1 MNKVSRLAGL
11 TLILFCANI
20 SYASTDDANKP
31 QVFSFGIVPQ
41 QSATKLAK
49 KWVPILRYVSKQT
62 GIKLRFATASN
73 IPVFESRLAEGKYDF
88 SYMNPYHFT
97 VFHES
102 PGYQA
107 FAKVANKYIKGI
119 VVVHKDS
126 VYSDI
131 AELKDQTVVFPAP
144 AAFAA
149 TILPKANFKNE
160 GIAINYKYV
169 SSHDS
174 VYRNVAA
181 GLFPAGGGIL
191 RTLGNVDPEIKNQ
204 LRVLW
209 TSKGYTPHAF
219 ATHSR
224 VSDEIVTSVRRVMDE
239 MSEDPEGQALLEAI
253 NVKDLEPA
261 NNEDWD
267 DVRALNLHL
276 LDDDK

>member
-1 MNKVSRLAGL
+1 MGL
-11 TLILFCANI
+11 TLLLFFA
-20 SYASTDDANKP
+20 SKTYASTDGGNKP
-31 QVFSFGIVPQ
+31 PVFSFGVVPQ

-49 KWVPILRYVSKQT
+49 KWVPILRYISAKT

-73 IPVFESRLAEGKYDF
+73 IPVFESRLAAGKYDF
-88 SYMNPYHFT
+88 AYMNPYHFT

-119 VVVHKDS
+119 VVVRKDS
-126 VYSDI
+126 DYSDI
-131 AELKDQTVVFPAP
+131 AELKNQTIVFPAP

-149 TILPKANFKNE
+149 TILPKAHFNNE
-160 GIAINYKYV
+160 GVAINYKYV

-191 RTLGNVDPEIKNQ
+191 RTLGNVAPEIKNQ

-219 ATHSR
+219 AAHPR
-224 VSDEIVTSVRRVMDE
+224 VSDGIVTSVRRVMDE
-239 MSEDPEGQALLEAI
+239 MSEDPEGKTLLETI

-261 NNEDWD
+261 NNKDWD

-276 LDDDK
+276 LNNDK